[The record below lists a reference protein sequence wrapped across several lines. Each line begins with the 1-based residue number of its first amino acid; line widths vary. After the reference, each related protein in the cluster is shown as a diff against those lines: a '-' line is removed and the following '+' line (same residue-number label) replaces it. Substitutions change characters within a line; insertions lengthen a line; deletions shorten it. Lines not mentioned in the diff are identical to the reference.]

1 MDLPRPQGLLRVV
14 PIQLLL
20 PLHPEPMALLLLH
33 VFDLFYAA
41 VSYHTWRPK
50 TAMSSR
56 CHSQRSQSTRLFGRV
71 IGFVKELPPETRH
84 LLSLDVVYARV
95 AVHTYNTCLSPY
107 LPLHSEHH
115 KHQTNIIISSQQSMH
130 LLH

>member
-56 CHSQRSQSTRLFGRV
+56 SVGQINHILQLASCWWPDICHSQRSQSTRLFGRV
-71 IGFVKELPPETRH
+71 IGFVKELPSETRH

-95 AVHTYNTCLSPY
+95 AVHT
-107 LPLHSEHH
+107 
-115 KHQTNIIISSQQSMH
+115 
-130 LLH
+130 

>member
-41 VSYHTWRPK
+41 VSYHTRRPK
-50 TAMSSR
+50 NGNVLSICRTDQPHPTVGILLVA
-56 CHSQRSQSTRLFGRV
+56 
-71 IGFVKELPPETRH
+71 RH
-84 LLSLDVVYARV
+84 M
-95 AVHTYNTCLSPY
+95 P
-107 LPLHSEHH
+107 
-115 KHQTNIIISSQQSMH
+115 
-130 LLH
+130 